1 MKFLKRFNEELIQKI
16 EIVEMLENIND
27 ILDSYRDD
35 YSIRLSIANPENL
48 KLKQQRG
55 GVPFT
60 ILKNVKDSIF
70 NSQIFDYNYHSEIK
84 ILIFFEKIIFSHAP
98 DSQNAIKCVNELLNR
113 LNEEYPNTFKLF
125 DDFSIESNNIKYK

>member
-1 MKFLKRFNEELIQKI
+1 MKFLKKFNEELIQKI

-35 YSIRLSIANPENL
+35 YSIRLSIINPETS
-48 KLKQQRG
+48 KYI
-55 GVPFT
+55 T
-60 ILKNVKDSIF
+60 ILKNVQDSIF